1 MRQWIPRSLIAVM
14 TVLALVSVVLSVQ
27 TSARISY
34 FSTPP
39 AGDQGIAAIFR
50 TVVQR
55 SLDAP
60 GFTYNQFLHFRA
72 PDRTAVIAPG
82 AGIIVVGN
90 ETYVELAGNSSSQQQ
105 PRKWGET
112 TLTPFVDNQFGPA
125 AATRVLKMLLT
136 AVSVTRAGDHF
147 TAQEVVSANSVE
159 PGNAGQ
165 ILITYVIYVN
175 DDYVT
180 SVTPTYHGW
189 FVIPSSGLT
198 LSDNHVAT
206 YQNMTITYGN
216 FGNVAPI
223 APPPALET
231 VVLEPCSGPHSFSI
245 GNKRLCAPA
254 G

>member
-1 MRQWIPRSLIAVM
+1 M
-14 TVLALVSVVLSVQ
+14 TALTVVSVVFSLQ
-27 TSARISY
+27 TAARVSY

-39 AGDQGIAAIFR
+39 AGNQAIAAIFR

-55 SLDAP
+55 SLDAQ
-60 GFTYNQFLHFRA
+60 GFTYNQFLNYRA

-82 AGIIVVGN
+82 VGIIVVGN
-90 ETYVELAGNSSSQQQ
+90 ETYVELAGISSSQQH

-112 TLTPFVDNQFGPA
+112 SLTPIVDNQFGPA
-125 AATRVLKMLLT
+125 AATQVLKMLLT
-136 AVSVTRAGDHF
+136 ALSVTRSGDHF
-147 TAQEVVSANSVE
+147 TAQQVVSANSVE

-189 FVIPSSGLT
+189 FVIPSPGASVD
-198 LSDNHVAT
+198 DNHVAT
-206 YQNMTITYGN
+206 YRNSTITYGN
-216 FGNVAPI
+216 FGHVAPI
-223 APPPALET
+223 TPPSALET
-231 VVLEPCSGPHSFSI
+231 VVLEPCSGPRSFPF
-245 GNKRLCAPA
+245 GNKRLCVPS